1 MPSFGSATG
10 DVLYLIACAA
20 PPAAHLAPIITTA
33 QDDGWDVCVVATPA
47 ALPWLDIEALT
58 DMTGHPV
65 RTEFRHPTE
74 PEFEPRGD
82 AVLVSPA
89 SFNTINKWASG
100 INDTLALGLL
110 NEAIGRSVP
119 VVVLPWV
126 NDALA
131 AHPAYRHS
139 IEVLAQAS
147 VTFVTPATDRDP
159 ATVARSIRPH
169 LRGLRVNATPQPSRF
184 RSA

>member
-1 MPSFGSATG
+1 MPSFGSPTG

-20 PPAAHLAPIITTA
+20 PPAAHLPPVIAIA
-33 QDDGWDVCVVATPA
+33 QDDGWDVCVIATPA
-47 ALPWLDIEALT
+47 ALAWLDTEALA

-65 RTEFRHPTE
+65 RSDFRQPTE
-74 PEFEPRGD
+74 AEFSPLGD
-82 AVLVSPA
+82 AVLVCPA
-89 SFNTINKWASG
+89 SFNTINKWAAG

-131 AHPAYRHS
+131 AHPAYRRS
-139 IEVLAQAS
+139 IEVLTLPS
-147 VTFVTPATDRDP
+147 VTFVTPALAMQTLRRETCIP
-159 ATVARSIRPH
+159 YIHALRSEAARQGS
-169 LRGLRVNATPQPSRF
+169 QS

>member
-1 MPSFGSATG
+1 MPSFGSQTG
-10 DVLYLIACAA
+10 NVLYLIACAA
-20 PPAAHLAPIITTA
+20 PPAAHLSPVIAAA
-33 QDDGWDVCVVATPA
+33 QEEGWDVCVVATPA
-47 ALPWLDIEALT
+47 ALPWLDTKALS
-58 DMTGHPV
+58 DLTGHRV
-65 RTEFRHPTE
+65 RSEFRQPTE
-74 PEFEPRGD
+74 AEFSPLGD
-82 AVLVSPA
+82 AVLVCPA

-131 AHPAYRHS
+131 EHPAYRRS
-139 IEVLAQAS
+139 IEILQMPS
-147 VTFVTPATDRDP
+147 ITFVRPEVRDP
-159 ATVARSIRPH
+159 ATLASDVHPCLRALRPDVAD
-169 LRGLRVNATPQPSRF
+169 GPSES